1 MSWNVPWETGA
12 GVLLDG
18 KHRAV
23 VVEDAHER
31 LMVDCPTRNYVGQDR
46 PGRFMTGRHL
56 RHDPQ
61 GAVAPLRAFRCL
73 NRHCYHNHA
82 QRMPS
87 GTARTALAQCP
98 NCGAQVK
105 FQE

>member
-1 MSWNVPWETGA
+1 MDWQEDWEPGD

-18 KHRAV
+18 KYRAV
-23 VVEDAHER
+23 VVEQATHR
-31 LMVDCPTRNYVGQDR
+31 LMIDSPTRDHLGRDK
-46 PGRFMTGRHL
+46 PGRFMTPRKL
-56 RHDPQ
+56 QRDPQ